1 MPFPL
6 SPQSIEA
13 LAEVIS
19 GGSGMGHTQPIGL
32 YRSAAKLGSFM
43 RNCNVDFQVDGSRVP
58 SLTDC
63 LLTINRGSAPEQ
75 VLTRIIEAAADPR
88 DFIHEDVRLQAV
100 IDYLNGPLGFD
111 GFELQRHGNAVRL
124 VTAAT
129 SAPVLQKLSGVAN
142 TISFDTVRRDLDRAL
157 ASAKSDPEDAV
168 TSACSTVE
176 SVCRSILVELSL
188 PLPAKKDIKGLYYAV
203 RQPLGLAPDKPDI
216 DATIAA
222 DVRTILGGLA
232 TVVEGIGALRTHAGD
247 AHGRA
252 RGFVRIDERIA
263 NLAIHSASTAALFL
277 IETWQRK
284 FPARPLPR
292 HG

>member
-1 MPFPL
+1 MTFPL

-43 RNCNVDFQVDGSRVP
+43 RNCNIDFQVEGSRVP
-58 SLTDC
+58 SLTDR
-63 LLTINRGSAPEQ
+63 LLQINRESGAEQ
-75 VLTRIIEAAADPR
+75 VLTRVIEATASPR
-88 DFIHEDVRLQAV
+88 DFIHEEARLDAV
-100 IDYLNGPLGFD
+100 IGYLNGPLGFD
-111 GFELQRHGNAVRL
+111 GLELQRHGNSVRL

-129 SAPVLQKLSGVAN
+129 SAPVLQKLSGVAHI
-142 TISFDTVRRDLDRAL
+142 ISFDTVRRDLDRAL

-176 SVCRSILVELSL
+176 SVCRSILVELEL
-188 PLPAKKDIKGLYYAV
+188 PIPAKKDIKGLYNAV
-203 RQPLGLAPDKPDI
+203 KQPLGLAPDKPDM

-222 DVRTILGGLA
+222 DVRMILSGLA

-263 NLAIHSASTAALFL
+263 SLAIHSASTAALFL

-284 FPARPLPR
+284 YPARPLPHR
-292 HG
+292 